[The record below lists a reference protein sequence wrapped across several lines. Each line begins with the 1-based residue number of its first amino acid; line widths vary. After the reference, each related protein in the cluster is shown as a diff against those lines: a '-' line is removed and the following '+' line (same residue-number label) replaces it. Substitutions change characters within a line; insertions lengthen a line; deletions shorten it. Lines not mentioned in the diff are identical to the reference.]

1 MSISLSTAG
10 RSGLVYLVGAG
21 MLWGTGGLLGTLLG
35 RATGLS
41 PIAVAT
47 CRLAVGGLLLVAL
60 LAATRRP
67 WPRNLVAWRRIGAVA
82 VLAATFQACYFG
94 AVAASSVSIATLIT
108 IGASPVVVALL
119 EQFTGRR
126 AVDRRRAATIGL
138 ALSGLALLVG
148 VPADDVGS
156 TGLLAGAALAV
167 AAAAAFATVTVISS
181 RPIEGLDPMTTTGL
195 GFTGGAALLT
205 PLALTTGITFTPTPG
220 NLALLAALGLIPTAI
235 AYSLYFRGLPDAGPG
250 TAAILALLEPLTG
263 ALLATIVLGERLT
276 RLGLLGAALLTVALI
291 LTSNQRSTPAGGLRH
306 SSTALDRR
314 GGGPA

>member
-1 MSISLSTAG
+1 MSISLSTTG

-47 CRLAVGGLLLVAL
+47 GRLAVGGLLLVAL
-60 LAATRRP
+60 IAATRRP
-67 WPRNLVAWRRIGAVA
+67 WPRNLLAWRRIGVVA

-94 AVAASSVSIATLIT
+94 AVAASSVSVATLIT

-119 EQFTGRR
+119 EQFTGHR

-148 VPADDVGS
+148 VPSDDVGS
-156 TGLLAGAALAV
+156 TGLLAGAALAI
-167 AAAAAFATVTVISS
+167 AAAAAFATVTVVSS
-181 RPIEGLDPMTTTGL
+181 QPVEGLDPMTTTGL
-195 GFTGGAALLT
+195 GFTGGAALLA
-205 PLALTTGITFTPTPG
+205 PLALTTGITFAPTPSS
-220 NLALLAALGLIPTAI
+220 LALLAALGLIPTAI
-235 AYSLYFRGLPDAGPG
+235 AYTLYFQGLPDAGPG

-263 ALLATIVLGERLT
+263 ALLAAVILGERLT
-276 RLGLLGAALLTVALI
+276 PLGLLGAALLTVALI
-291 LTSNQRSTPAGGLRH
+291 LTSNRSRTGEVA
-306 SSTALDRR
+306 
-314 GGGPA
+314 

>member
-41 PIAVAT
+41 PVAVAT

-60 LAATRRP
+60 LAAARRP

-94 AVAASSVSIATLIT
+94 AVAASSVSVATLIT

-148 VPADDVGS
+148 VPADDVGA

-181 RPIEGLDPMTTTGL
+181 QPVEGLDPMTTTGL
-195 GFTGGAALLT
+195 GFTGGAALLA
-205 PLALTTGITFTPTPG
+205 PLALATGITFAPSPG
-220 NLALLAALGLIPTAI
+220 GFALLAALGLVPTAI
-235 AYSLYFRGLPDAGPG
+235 AYTLYFRGLPDAGPG

-263 ALLATIVLGERLT
+263 ALLAAIVLGERLT
-276 RLGLLGAALLTVALI
+276 PLGLLGAALLTVALI
-291 LTSNQRSTPAGGLRH
+291 LAGNQPRTGEVE
-306 SSTALDRR
+306 
-314 GGGPA
+314 

>member
-1 MSISLSTAG
+1 MSISLSTTG

-67 WPRNLVAWRRIGAVA
+67 WPRNLLAWRRIGAVA

-94 AVAASSVSIATLIT
+94 AVAASSVSVATLVT

-126 AVDRRRAATIGL
+126 VLDRRRAATIGL

-148 VPADDVGS
+148 VPSGDVGS

-167 AAAAAFATVTVISS
+167 AAAAVFATVTVISS
-181 RPIEGLDPMTTTGL
+181 QPVDGLDSMTTTGL
-195 GFTGGAALLT
+195 GFTGGAALLA
-205 PLALTTGITFTPTPG
+205 PLALTTGFAFAPTPG
-220 NLALLAALGLIPTAI
+220 SFVLLAALGLVPTAI
-235 AYSLYFRGLPDAGPG
+235 AYTLYFRGLPDAGPG

-263 ALLATIVLGERLT
+263 AALAALVLGERLT
-276 RLGLLGAALLTVALI
+276 PLGLLGAALLTAALV
-291 LTSNQRSTPAGGLRH
+291 LTSNQSRPGEVA
-306 SSTALDRR
+306 
-314 GGGPA
+314 

>member
-1 MSISLSTAG
+1 MSISLSTTG

-94 AVAASSVSIATLIT
+94 AVAASSVSVATLIT

-148 VPADDVGS
+148 VPSDDVGS

-181 RPIEGLDPMTTTGL
+181 QPVEGLDPMTTTGL

-205 PLALTTGITFTPTPG
+205 PLAVTTGITFTATPG
-220 NLALLAALGLIPTAI
+220 SFALLAALGLVPTAI
-235 AYSLYFRGLPDAGPG
+235 AYTLYFRGLPDAGPG

-263 ALLATIVLGERLT
+263 ALLAALVLGERLT
-276 RLGLLGAALLTVALI
+276 PLGLLGAALLTVALI
-291 LTSNQRSTPAGGLRH
+291 LTSNQSRTGEVA
-306 SSTALDRR
+306 
-314 GGGPA
+314 

>member
-1 MSISLSTAG
+1 MSISLSTTG

-60 LAATRRP
+60 LAAKRQP
-67 WPRNLVAWRRIGAVA
+67 WPRNLLAWRRISAVA

-94 AVAASSVSIATLIT
+94 AVAASSVSVATLIT

-119 EQFTGRR
+119 EQVTGRR

-148 VPADDVGS
+148 VPSEDVGS
-156 TGLLAGAALAV
+156 AGLLAGAALAV
-167 AAAAAFATVTVISS
+167 VAASAFATVTVISA
-181 RPIEGLDPMTTTGL
+181 RPVPGLDPMTTTGL
-195 GFTGGAALLT
+195 GFTGGAVLLA
-205 PLALTTGITFTPTPG
+205 PLAITTGITFAPNIG
-220 NLALLAALGLIPTAI
+220 SFALLAALGLVPTAI
-235 AYSLYFRGLPDAGPG
+235 AYTLYFRGLPDAGPG

-263 ALLATIVLGERLT
+263 AILAAIVLGERLT
-276 RLGLLGAALLTVALI
+276 PLGMLGAALLTVALI
-291 LTSNQRSTPAGGLRH
+291 LTSSHPST
-306 SSTALDRR
+306 SETTDRMH
-314 GGGPA
+314 

>member
-1 MSISLSTAG
+1 MSISLSTTG

-47 CRLAVGGLLLVAL
+47 CRLAVGGLLLLAL

-67 WPRNLVAWRRIGAVA
+67 WPRNLLAWRRIAAVA

-94 AVAASSVSIATLIT
+94 AVAASSVSVATLIT
-108 IGASPVVVALL
+108 IGASPVAVALL
-119 EQFTGRR
+119 EQLTGRR

-148 VPADDVGS
+148 VPSDEVGS

-167 AAAAAFATVTVISS
+167 VSAAAFATVTVISAQ
-181 RPIEGLDPMTTTGL
+181 PVPGLDSMTTTGL
-195 GFTGGAALLT
+195 GFTGGAVLLA
-205 PLALTTGITFTPTPG
+205 PLAITTGITFAPTPG
-220 NLALLAALGLIPTAI
+220 SLALLAALGLVPTAI
-235 AYSLYFRGLPDAGPG
+235 AYTLYFRGLPDAGPG
-250 TAAILALLEPLTG
+250 IAAILALLEPLTG
-263 ALLATIVLGERLT
+263 AILAAIILGERLT
-276 RLGLLGAALLTVALI
+276 PLGLLGAALLTVALI
-291 LTSNQRSTPAGGLRH
+291 LTSSRPST
-306 SSTALDRR
+306 SETTDRMH
-314 GGGPA
+314 

>member
-1 MSISLSTAG
+1 MSISLSTTG

-60 LAATRRP
+60 LAATRRS

-94 AVAASSVSIATLIT
+94 AVAASSVSVATLIT

-148 VPADDVGS
+148 VPSDDVGS

-181 RPIEGLDPMTTTGL
+181 QPVEGLDPMTTTGL

-205 PLALTTGITFTPTPG
+205 PLAVTTGITFTPTPG
-220 NLALLAALGLIPTAI
+220 SLALLAALGLVPTAI
-235 AYSLYFRGLPDAGPG
+235 AYTLYFRGLPDAGPG

-263 ALLATIVLGERLT
+263 ALLAAIVLGERLT
-276 RLGLLGAALLTVALI
+276 PLGLLGAALLTVALV
-291 LTSNQRSTPAGGLRH
+291 LTSNQSRTGEVA
-306 SSTALDRR
+306 
-314 GGGPA
+314 